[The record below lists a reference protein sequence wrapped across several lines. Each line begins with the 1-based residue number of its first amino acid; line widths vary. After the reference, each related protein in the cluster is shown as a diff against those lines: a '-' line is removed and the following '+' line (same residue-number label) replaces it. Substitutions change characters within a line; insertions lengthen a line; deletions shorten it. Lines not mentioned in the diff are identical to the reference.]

1 MQENGTRSGGDFT
14 HGLIHPEQMLDFRPV
29 VGWSQDQDAH
39 PRTSIPCGSAC
50 HPGHGVT
57 FIPGYNSA
65 HEVLKNWKS

>member
-1 MQENGTRSGGDFT
+1 
-14 HGLIHPEQMLDFRPV
+14 MLDFGPV
-29 VGWSQDQDAH
+29 VGWSAYKT
-39 PRTSIPCGSAC
+39 PAENLYLCGSAC